1 MTPDQKDALLA
12 LLERLPA
19 ADLEALTR
27 FAEFLL
33 ERPGSAPA
41 DRSREA
47 AAPVPAAA
55 PVEIPP
61 PENIPRP
68 DDEKVVAAVKRLS
81 QTYYMLD
88 KKKMLGVTSDL
99 VTQHILHGR
108 EAAAVIDE
116 LESLFEQHYRQLR
129 QDGAD

>member
-1 MTPDQKDALLA
+1 MTPDQKDALVA
-12 LLERLPA
+12 LFEQLPA
-19 ADLEALTR
+19 ADLETLTR

-33 ERPGSAPA
+33 HRSGATPA
-41 DRSREA
+41 DSNQTA
-47 AAPVPAAA
+47 ASPVPAAA

-61 PENIPRP
+61 PEIIPRP

-108 EAAAVIDE
+108 EAAEVIDE
-116 LESLFEQHYRQLR
+116 LESLFEQYYRQLG
-129 QDGAD
+129 QGGAV